1 MWYSVEVKTN
11 SQKAWRKLSV
21 KMRSI
26 ESLKRDLG
34 DYIVMYAQDNQVNY
48 YTVMARIVDENNNI
62 LYFRDS
68 NANVN
73 KV

>member
-11 SQKAWRKLSV
+11 SQKVWRKLSV

-34 DYIVMYAQDNQVNY
+34 DYIVMYAQDNQFNHHSI
-48 YTVMARIVDENNNI
+48 MARIVDENRNI

-68 NANVN
+68 NVNAN
-73 KV
+73 KA